1 MNPSCCELLSAA
13 SAGAADSQSRGV
25 IIVNNCAAATML
37 ALNSLAEKSEVI
49 VSRGEL
55 VEIGG
60 GFRIPEILEK
70 SGAILKEVGTT
81 NRTRARRL

>member
-1 MNPSCCELLSAA
+1 LHTLGVP
-13 SAGAADSQSRGV
+13 AADSIGMASPSSTIALLPR
-25 IIVNNCAAATML
+25 CWR
-37 ALNSLAEKSEVI
+37 LNSLAEKSEVI

-60 GFRIPEILEK
+60 GFRIHEILEK

-81 NRTRARRL
+81 NRTRL